1 MQLSCQN
8 QYRAI
13 AVGAA
18 EPREVNLE
26 DLGIGVEM
34 EILYW
39 QIHPG
44 FKYHV
49 EPCEKNCPRIFSGP
63 NKAASV
69 VLEAS

>member
-49 EPCEKNCPRIFSGP
+49 EPCEKIVQEYLVALR
-63 NKAASV
+63 K
-69 VLEAS
+69 LRL